1 MKNLSTILTSG
12 AFCLLLLFS
21 FAKIQAQD
29 KAATMDSLM
38 RVYAQYGQF
47 NGSVLVAQKGKI
59 VYEDA
64 FGYANFEWDVPNTID
79 TRFRLA
85 SVSKQF
91 TAMLIMQLVAEGK
104 LALNEPIST
113 YLPDYPKAQADK
125 VRLHHLL
132 THSSGIPNFTSFP
145 AYRKMMRQPISV
157 EALVATF
164 ADSALEFTPG
174 ERFAYSNSG
183 YALLGY
189 IIEQVGGQSYEEA
202 MQQRIFEPL
211 GMKNSGYAH
220 NQPIIKK
227 RASGYNQNAG
237 QFTNAN
243 HIEMTVPYAA
253 GGLYSTVG
261 DLHLWDQA
269 LYGEKLLPAK
279 YRDMMFAEQIEVRGG
294 HYGYG
299 WDINK
304 MGLGKT
310 DQLLPIIS
318 HGGGING
325 FNTLIVRI
333 PSDS

>member
-1 MKNLSTILTSG
+1 MKNLSTILKSG
-12 AFCLLLLFS
+12 AFCLLLFS

-261 DLHLWDQA
+261 DLQLWDQA

-279 YRDMMFAEQIEVRGG
+279 YRDMMFAE
-294 HYGYG
+294 
-299 WDINK
+299 
-304 MGLGKT
+304 
-310 DQLLPIIS
+310 
-318 HGGGING
+318 
-325 FNTLIVRI
+325 
-333 PSDS
+333 